1 MIKKLIKFLLF
12 LIIITIIIIAY
23 LSFFGINTKKFNDKI
38 KTEVLNINKKV
49 NLELK
54 SVKFLLN
61 LKNLSINVKTF
72 SPLLV
77 INDNKLEFE
86 RIKTNISLKSF
97 LNKEF
102 SIEDLQIST
111 KTIELNDL
119 VLLARS
125 FKNSPELFI
134 ADSIIQEG
142 LFVGDIKLSFDNNGK
157 IKNDYEIKG
166 FIKNGKLDILRKYSI
181 ENLNFI
187 FNIKNNEFIL
197 EDIKSNLNQIKLS
210 LPIVNI
216 KKKNNLFSIVGKL
229 TTKKNDINLE
239 KLSNLLSVNFEVNGL
254 ENVDFSSINDFNFV
268 VDKKFKISNF
278 NLKSTIN
285 LNKLIYKSKSAEIR
299 KYLPN
304 FKELIELEEH
314 TVLVNYKKDQL
325 DITGDGKITIENKTD
340 KFEYEIVKKKN
351 EYRFNVN
358 ININKNPFLINILN
372 YKKKQNSESVLMFSG
387 IYRYKKKT
395 TFNLISFKENSNLF
409 LIKNLNLNNKF
420 VILDVESLKLDYI
433 NNNKI
438 KNQIKLKNKNK
449 KYVISGKSF
458 DITKLIDEILLGK
471 DDKEPTLIL
480 GNFNYS
486 LNLKII
492 KTYLDKKNYVNN
504 LSGDIIIKNNKID
517 KLNLIST
524 FPNKNKLNLTIQTN
538 ENNEKITTFF
548 TDFPKPF
555 IKRYKFIDGF
565 EGGVLDFYSIEKDD
579 MSNSL
584 LTVNNFKI
592 KELQDDRIKLV
603 NLKS

>member
-314 TVLVNYKKDQL
+314 TVLVNYKKDRL

-358 ININKNPFLINILN
+358 ININKNPFL
-372 YKKKQNSESVLMFSG
+372 
-387 IYRYKKKT
+387 
-395 TFNLISFKENSNLF
+395 
-409 LIKNLNLNNKF
+409 KF
-420 VILDVESLKLDYI
+420 
-433 NNNKI
+433 
-438 KNQIKLKNKNK
+438 
-449 KYVISGKSF
+449 
-458 DITKLIDEILLGK
+458 
-471 DDKEPTLIL
+471 
-480 GNFNYS
+480 
-486 LNLKII
+486 
-492 KTYLDKKNYVNN
+492 
-504 LSGDIIIKNNKID
+504 
-517 KLNLIST
+517 
-524 FPNKNKLNLTIQTN
+524 
-538 ENNEKITTFF
+538 
-548 TDFPKPF
+548 
-555 IKRYKFIDGF
+555 
-565 EGGVLDFYSIEKDD
+565 
-579 MSNSL
+579 
-584 LTVNNFKI
+584 
-592 KELQDDRIKLV
+592 
-603 NLKS
+603 

>member
-216 KKKNNLFSIVGKL
+216 KKKK
-229 TTKKNDINLE
+229 
-239 KLSNLLSVNFEVNGL
+239 
-254 ENVDFSSINDFNFV
+254 
-268 VDKKFKISNF
+268 
-278 NLKSTIN
+278 
-285 LNKLIYKSKSAEIR
+285 
-299 KYLPN
+299 
-304 FKELIELEEH
+304 
-314 TVLVNYKKDQL
+314 
-325 DITGDGKITIENKTD
+325 
-340 KFEYEIVKKKN
+340 
-351 EYRFNVN
+351 
-358 ININKNPFLINILN
+358 
-372 YKKKQNSESVLMFSG
+372 
-387 IYRYKKKT
+387 
-395 TFNLISFKENSNLF
+395 
-409 LIKNLNLNNKF
+409 
-420 VILDVESLKLDYI
+420 
-433 NNNKI
+433 
-438 KNQIKLKNKNK
+438 
-449 KYVISGKSF
+449 
-458 DITKLIDEILLGK
+458 
-471 DDKEPTLIL
+471 
-480 GNFNYS
+480 
-486 LNLKII
+486 
-492 KTYLDKKNYVNN
+492 
-504 LSGDIIIKNNKID
+504 
-517 KLNLIST
+517 
-524 FPNKNKLNLTIQTN
+524 
-538 ENNEKITTFF
+538 
-548 TDFPKPF
+548 
-555 IKRYKFIDGF
+555 
-565 EGGVLDFYSIEKDD
+565 
-579 MSNSL
+579 
-584 LTVNNFKI
+584 
-592 KELQDDRIKLV
+592 
-603 NLKS
+603 